1 MTRESEEFTVK
12 LLISYDPLP
21 DRREGYLHYVRGEF
35 VPALEQLGLV
45 MCDAWYTAY
54 GPHPLRLSGFLASDR
69 DALEQVI
76 NSATFQDLEI
86 RLLKYVANYSRK
98 IVPHRSTFQY

>member
-1 MTRESEEFTVK
+1 MEFDENSVK

-21 DRREGYLHYVRGEF
+21 ERREAYLRYVRGEF
-35 VPALEQLGLV
+35 VPSLEHLGLV

-54 GPHPLRLSGFLASDR
+54 GSHPLRLAGFLASDR
-69 DALEQVI
+69 ATLEQVLE
-76 NSATFQDLEI
+76 SEDFQDLER
-86 RLLKYVANYSRK
+86 RLQEYVVNYTRK